1 MYAKKSLWCEATN
14 IRFARP
20 SAIIRVRD
28 SAQETHMAAK
38 FQNFVF
44 EVFDLE
50 LDAQY
55 GEGCGSNRVHTK
67 SHNYRS
73 PNRIA
78 VERIGHTRHWRA

>member
-1 MYAKKSLWCEATN
+1 
-14 IRFARP
+14 
-20 SAIIRVRD
+20 
-28 SAQETHMAAK
+28 MAAK

-78 VERIGHTRHWRA
+78 VERIGHSRHWRA

>member
-1 MYAKKSLWCEATN
+1 M
-14 IRFARP
+14 P
-20 SAIIRVRD
+20 
-28 SAQETHMAAK
+28 AK

-55 GEGCGSNRVHTK
+55 GDGCGSSRVHTK

-78 VERIGHTRHWRA
+78 VERIGHSRHWRVRLHTSPPRLPFTTPRCNWLCKHLERRNV